1 MNILNKAT
9 LQSMKKNR
17 TRTIVT
23 IIGVVLS
30 TAMITGVAAFG
41 TSLLHFLIKGSIVK
55 YGNWHVEFS
64 DVDSSFIQERAEDKE
79 IIDIV
84 TVENMGYALL
94 KGAKSPEKPYL
105 FIAGFTD
112 QAFHTLPINLI
123 SGRLPENSGEVLV
136 PAHVA
141 EKGGVRFRVGDTISL
156 EIGDRIDGSRNLSQH
171 IPYHSGTGGETLVP
185 RSKKTYRVVGICQR
199 PGFEEHS
206 APGYTLIT
214 KADGKENTDRFS
226 LFVTLKNPRQ
236 VKAYVSDNA
245 GKQDYLLNDYI
256 LRFMGI
262 SENRLISTLLYTV
275 GGILVAIIMT
285 GSVLLIY
292 NSFHISLNERTRQ
305 FGIFA
310 SVGATE
316 KQLRNSV
323 LFEGLCIGIIGIPI
337 GILAGIGSIG
347 LILPIV
353 EGKFKNILYS
363 TVPLTLWVSAASI
376 AASAAVSLVT
386 ILISAYIPARKAAGT
401 SVMENILQTNEVKIH
416 SKDLKI
422 SKLSRRIYGLEG
434 TLALK
439 NFKRNKKRYRSI
451 VLSLV
456 LSVVLF
462 VSGNAFGSTLKRLL
476 QQFMVDID
484 YDILFDV
491 QDMNDSEM
499 LPLYNKLKDTD
510 GVYESTYQVIC
521 PYSCTVR
528 AGDLSDQ
535 YRQYKGYTNPDEMV
549 HIPLDLQFI
558 TDSEYL
564 GFIHQSGLSEEEYT
578 GPDGK
583 MIAIAKQRNVR
594 TNQPDEVFDLFAN
607 KSMSLPITPG
617 TEVDEK
623 AEQNLNINTTFVD
636 TYPIDPPPKQSSQ
649 SQKNFC
655 VFMVIAPYSLKEKF
669 NIPDSPVTIG
679 MNFQSKTPSQSVA
692 EMESII
698 QSEGITSEYHLYNAY
713 EILEQFHS
721 LTFVTDVFTYVF
733 VIMISLIAIANVFN
747 TISTN
752 IRLRRRELAM
762 LRSIGMSERSF
773 NKMMVFECFFYGI
786 RALLLGLPMA
796 GILSWLIYKG
806 FVIAERT
813 DNFKFIFPLT
823 SMVISAFSVLFI
835 VFITMLYAIGKI
847 KKENIIDALR
857 NDMT

>member
-30 TAMITGVAAFG
+30 TAMITGVAAFS
-41 TSLLHFLIKGSIVK
+41 TSLLHFLIRGSIVK

-64 DVDSSFIQERAEDKE
+64 DVDSTFIQERADDKE
-79 IIDIV
+79 ISGIA
-84 TVENMGYALL
+84 TVENMGYAVLE
-94 KGAKSPEKPYL
+94 GAKSPEKPYL
-105 FIAGFTD
+105 FIAGFSD

-156 EIGDRIDGSRNLSQH
+156 EIGDRVDGNRNLSQH

-236 VKAYVSDNA
+236 VKAYVSDKA
-245 GKQDYLLNDYI
+245 GKQDYLLNDYV

-262 SENRLISTLLYTV
+262 SENRLINTLLYTV
-275 GGILVAIIMT
+275 GGILIAIIMT

-292 NSFHISLNERTRQ
+292 NSFQISLNERTHQ

-323 LFEGLCIGIIGIPI
+323 LFEGLCIGAVGIPI

-353 EGKFKNILYS
+353 AGKFNNILYS

-376 AASAAVSLVT
+376 AASAAVSLIT

-416 SKDLKI
+416 SKDVKI

-439 NFKRNKKRYRSI
+439 NFKRNKRRYRSI

-499 LPLYNKLKDTD
+499 LPLYDRLKTAD

-521 PYSCTVR
+521 PYSCTIR

-535 YRQYKGYTNPDEMV
+535 YRQNKGYTNPDEMV

-558 TDSEYL
+558 ADSDYL
-564 GFIHQSGLSEEEYT
+564 DFIRQSGLSEEEYT
-578 GPDGK
+578 GPNGK

-594 TNQPDEVFDLFAN
+594 TDQPDEVYDLFSN
-607 KSMSLPITPG
+607 RSMILSITPG
-617 TEVDEK
+617 TEGNQK
-623 AEQNLNINTTFVD
+623 TEQKLDIDTTFVD

-649 SQKNFC
+649 SQKDFS

-669 NIPDSPVTIG
+669 IIPDSPLAIG

-692 EMESII
+692 EMETII
-698 QSEGITSEYHLYNAY
+698 QSEGITSQYHLYNAH

-762 LRSIGMSERSF
+762 LRSIGMSEWSF
-773 NKMMVFECFFYGI
+773 NKMMVFECIFYGI
-786 RALLLGLPMA
+786 QALLLGLPMA

-813 DNFKFIFPLT
+813 ENFKFVFPFG

-835 VFITMLYAIGKI
+835 VFLTMLYAIGKI

>member
-30 TAMITGVAAFG
+30 TAMITGVAAFS
-41 TSLLHFLIKGSIVK
+41 TSLLHFLIRSSIVK
-55 YGNWHVEFS
+55 HGNWHVEFS
-64 DVDSSFIQERAEDKE
+64 DVDSSFIQERTDDKE
-79 IIDIV
+79 ISGIAA
-84 TVENMGYALL
+84 VENIGYAVL

-105 FIAGFTD
+105 FIAGFSD

-123 SGRLPENSGEVLV
+123 SGRLPENSGEVLI

-156 EIGDRIDGSRNLSQH
+156 DVGDRVDGSRNLSQH
-171 IPYHSGTGGETLVP
+171 IPFHSGAGGETLVT
-185 RSKKTYRVVGICQR
+185 RLKKTYRVVGICQR
-199 PGFEEHS
+199 PGFEEHT

-214 KADGKENTDRFS
+214 KADGKENTNSFS

-236 VKAYVSDNA
+236 VKAYVNHN
-245 GKQDYLLNDYI
+245 GEKEDYLFNDYI

-262 SENRLISTLLYTV
+262 SENRLIITLLYTV

-310 SVGATE
+310 SVGATG

-323 LFEGLCIGIIGIPI
+323 LFEGLCIGVIGIPI

-353 EGKFKNILYS
+353 AGKFKNILYS

-376 AASAAVSLVT
+376 AVSAAVSLVT
-386 ILISAYIPARKAAGT
+386 ILISAYIPARKAAGA

-456 LSVVLF
+456 LSIVLF

-476 QQFMVDID
+476 QQFMVDVD

-499 LPLYNKLKDTD
+499 LPLYNRLKAAD
-510 GVYESTYQVIC
+510 GVYKSNYQVIC
-521 PYSCTVR
+521 PYSCNIR

-535 YRQYKGYTNPDEMV
+535 YRQYKGYTNPEEVV

-564 GFIHQSGLSEEEYT
+564 DFIHHSGLSEEEYT
-578 GPDGK
+578 GPNGK

-594 TNQPDEVFDLFAN
+594 TNQPDEVLDLFAN
-607 KSMSLPITPG
+607 SSMILPITPV
-617 TEVDEK
+617 TEGNQK
-623 AEQNLNINTTFVD
+623 AEQNLDIDTTFVD

-649 SQKNFC
+649 SQKDFC

-669 NIPDSPVTIG
+669 NFPDSPVTIG

-698 QSEGITSEYHLYNAY
+698 QSEGITSQYHLYNAY

-733 VIMISLIAIANVFN
+733 VIIISLIAIANVFN

-773 NKMMVFECFFYGI
+773 NKMMVFECIFYGMQ
-786 RALLLGLPMA
+786 ALYLGLPIA

-813 DNFKFIFPLT
+813 ENFKFIFPFG
-823 SMVISAFSVLFI
+823 SMVISALSVLFI